1 MVSTPT
7 SKTDFSTLDRP
18 LPENAIL
25 VIGAGHFGER
35 AVRILNTGPQR
46 PLLLID
52 RDENRLAKINGLNV
66 TKILADGVQFL
77 SDHYTLLN
85 PSNMIVPAIPIHL
98 ALEWLKRH
106 LQENHQGY
114 HVKLLPIPKETPATL
129 PHTWDGHDGS
139 LLISYADFKC
149 PDDCPE
155 PVEACTVT
163 GERRSKPLHTLLAE
177 INLPG
182 FQNHGIV
189 SRQLA
194 PGLGGYAFVELQS
207 LLQKVLRAENSKWLI
222 STACKC
228 HGVMTAM
235 EVIKPDKF

>member
-1 MVSTPT
+1 MVSTST
-7 SKTDFSTLDRP
+7 LKTDFSTLDRP

-35 AVRILNTGPQR
+35 AVRILNAGPQR

-52 RDENRLAKINGLNV
+52 RDKDRLSKINGLNV

-85 PSNMIVPAIPIHL
+85 PSNMIVPAIPAHL

-106 LQENHQGY
+106 LTEKFQQY
-114 HVKLLPIPKETPATL
+114 HVQLLPIPKQTPATL
-129 PHTWDGHDGS
+129 PYTWEGSDGS
-139 LLISYADFKC
+139 LLVSYADFKC

-155 PVEACTVT
+155 PAEACTVT
-163 GERRSKPLHTLLAE
+163 GERRSKPLHALLAE
-177 INLPG
+177 INLPEYET
-182 FQNHGIV
+182 HVIV

-207 LLQKVLRAENSKWLI
+207 LLQKILRSGQSKWLI

-235 EVIKPDKF
+235 EVTKLDKH

>member
-1 MVSTPT
+1 MVSTPA
-7 SKTDFSTLDRP
+7 SKIGFSTLDRP
-18 LPENAIL
+18 LSANTIL
-25 VIGAGHFGER
+25 IIGAGHFGER
-35 AVRILNTGPQR
+35 AVRILNAGPQR

-52 RDENRLAKINGLNV
+52 RDKDRLSKINGLNV

-85 PSNMIVPAIPIHL
+85 PSNMIVPAIPAHL

-106 LQENHQGY
+106 LTEKFQQY
-114 HVKLLPIPKETPATL
+114 HVQLLPIPKQTPATL
-129 PHTWDGHDGS
+129 PYTWEGNDGS

-155 PVEACTVT
+155 PAEACTVT
-163 GERRSKPLHTLLAE
+163 GESRSKPLHALLAE
-177 INLPG
+177 INPPG
-182 FQNHGIV
+182 FQNHVIT

-194 PGLGGYAFVELQS
+194 PGLGGYAFAELQN
-207 LLQKVLRAENSKWLI
+207 LFQKVLQAEKSKWLI
-222 STACKC
+222 GTACKC

-235 EVIKPDKF
+235 EAIKPDNF